1 MCCFQG
7 RTILQFGAANF
18 LLYFCHKLHCIIGF
32 FGIVVYFLCIAI
44 PFYFFAEED
53 DSKEEEFHGAALK
66 KLQKLQKKE
75 HENRLTQ
82 RKKMV
87 KKANE
92 DLDRVKI

>member
-1 MCCFQG
+1 MYYW
-7 RTILQFGAANF
+7 L
-18 LLYFCHKLHCIIGF
+18 

-53 DSKEEEFHGAALK
+53 DSKEEEFHGVSSALK